1 MPYLRWGD
9 MGKLFSSSFKSVA
22 TSSIFL
28 RLRGFLSID
37 IDISDLQVNQ
47 CNNPNKLEI
56 MSYNQHLRQ
65 YYPFVR
71 NSKPTEEEQ
80 YSQIEAFHGS
90 HKCHVHSMRC
100 VYRPVTMNVATAV
113 NLNYNHYSNTSS
125 YTNGS
130 SGAGPA
136 IISKNLRVISGWKRG
151 AYECKCKD
159 GFYSGPHPQGFNG
172 SIMEV
177 AYQEY
182 RENISSF
189 FMDSFVCLRCA
200 PGCAT
205 CTGPDPCLA
214 SYNWVFRFVEI
225 WYFSCRVVCIFAHCI
240 PLSFKT
246 YRK

>member
-1 MPYLRWGD
+1 